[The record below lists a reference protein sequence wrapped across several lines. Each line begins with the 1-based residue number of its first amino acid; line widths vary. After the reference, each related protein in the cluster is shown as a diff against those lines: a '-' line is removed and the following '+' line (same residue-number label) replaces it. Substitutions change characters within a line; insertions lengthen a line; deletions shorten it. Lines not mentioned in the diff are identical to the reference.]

1 MVLLKNYARDLW
13 PLAPLSP
20 ELRTALKDALQ
31 RLALR
36 APGQVAQQAVFPTQ
50 ILAIAA
56 IIRHE
61 SLSPD
66 WLGRLLTFPSHTP
79 ASYLEALDLL
89 LSETEEKLSRC
100 VGTILAGLL
109 QTYTVAKGEVR
120 RKALA
125 VLYRALEVIAWA
137 DSSEPETVNAEL
149 TTWPDWH
156 QLLLQGIESPETVA
170 DLKAALRVL
179 SLFYRDFPLHSKD
192 FLPAAIK
199 PVWVLMYSILPH
211 FYHQV
216 LYSKHSEDL
225 ETEDEDYSGMHGVAA
240 LLLDLL
246 SSLTL
251 RPAVRQAVQLELVPI
266 IRTLA
271 NYLLLSADQ
280 ARQKDSDPAQF
291 LLEEEGETGT
301 RSARSGA
308 LKLISE
314 LVEVFR
320 EDAVRG
326 VISVADMLC
335 RESLV
340 KVTRVKERAMTSQA
354 EIMDFV
360 ARINGKIDEVTSRKS
375 KVHAWKSREAAMLLL
390 GKTSNDILALN
401 LQLVKRSDAPVD
413 LQDTLSSVLP
423 LLLTVNKTGRVLT
436 LLRGRSLWTLARL
449 SDLVTPD
456 SRSFAEV
463 LDLCIDCSREKY
475 EVSVRFSACFAIS
488 KLGKHPSPPFLDRLP
503 QLLGNLFQLA
513 TVTDEDTLRLVL
525 ETIKDLSSLSEDTTA
540 LVAKQYAGRVLGL
553 FSAYYG
559 DTALGG
565 DITALLRLWADI
577 PQAAE
582 SLAREFV
589 PYIGKLLRVAAS
601 AESPLPTAL
610 DLLQMLLVKL
620 QAGSK
625 EATLV
630 LDLLPAL
637 LQVLGTSQDVP
648 LLLHGT
654 NCLRAFIATFHEQLL
669 ARKYGDSILETVAKL
684 LSPALNE
691 SAAPH
696 LGYCLVQ
703 VFDKISPN
711 VDEDLVLAC
720 VTKLY
725 KSKMPSI
732 VQGLV
737 LVCARLIHLNA
748 NALVSFLLDMT
759 VERRPG
765 LKVLM
770 DKWLI
775 HQPLIRGKYT
785 KNATVSA
792 LARLFTLKDKRLEAL
807 LVIGFNPSH
816 SNLSPEVPVP
826 MKILSTLIR
835 CLDNEA
841 APRKQ
846 KAAQVQGLNEEFNTV
861 VDAGGLGL
869 GGHIDFDEGE
879 RVDTI
884 EDDEVFEK
892 EEDQGDAMA
901 GLKKQ
906 LLNEVQ
912 EDFEGA
918 FLLQEKKAKGL
929 GDYETGSECLM
940 SDMLDFDYDDGE
952 ELGEDFYEDDLYS
965 LGDWYGSLNLQN
977 FLLEFFG
984 RLIENDK
991 DYLMSCFRHMLAEDV
1006 ALFKKHFSLV

>member
-1 MVLLKNYARDLW
+1 
-13 PLAPLSP
+13 
-20 ELRTALKDALQ
+20 
-31 RLALR
+31 LALR

-340 KVTRVKERAMTSQA
+340 KVTRVKERAMTSDLNCA
-354 EIMDFV
+354 
-360 ARINGKIDEVTSRKS
+360 KS
-375 KVHAWKSREAAMLLL
+375 FE
-390 GKTSNDILALN
+390 
-401 LQLVKRSDAPVD
+401 
-413 LQDTLSSVLP
+413 SS
-423 LLLTVNKTGRVLT
+423 
-436 LLRGRSLWTLARL
+436 
-449 SDLVTPD
+449 
-456 SRSFAEV
+456 
-463 LDLCIDCSREKY
+463 
-475 EVSVRFSACFAIS
+475 
-488 KLGKHPSPPFLDRLP
+488 
-503 QLLGNLFQLA
+503 
-513 TVTDEDTLRLVL
+513 
-525 ETIKDLSSLSEDTTA
+525 
-540 LVAKQYAGRVLGL
+540 
-553 FSAYYG
+553 
-559 DTALGG
+559 
-565 DITALLRLWADI
+565 
-577 PQAAE
+577 
-582 SLAREFV
+582 
-589 PYIGKLLRVAAS
+589 
-601 AESPLPTAL
+601 
-610 DLLQMLLVKL
+610 
-620 QAGSK
+620 
-625 EATLV
+625 
-630 LDLLPAL
+630 
-637 LQVLGTSQDVP
+637 
-648 LLLHGT
+648 
-654 NCLRAFIATFHEQLL
+654 
-669 ARKYGDSILETVAKL
+669 
-684 LSPALNE
+684 
-691 SAAPH
+691 
-696 LGYCLVQ
+696 
-703 VFDKISPN
+703 
-711 VDEDLVLAC
+711 
-720 VTKLY
+720 
-725 KSKMPSI
+725 
-732 VQGLV
+732 
-737 LVCARLIHLNA
+737 
-748 NALVSFLLDMT
+748 
-759 VERRPG
+759 
-765 LKVLM
+765 
-770 DKWLI
+770 
-775 HQPLIRGKYT
+775 
-785 KNATVSA
+785 
-792 LARLFTLKDKRLEAL
+792 
-807 LVIGFNPSH
+807 
-816 SNLSPEVPVP
+816 
-826 MKILSTLIR
+826 
-835 CLDNEA
+835 
-841 APRKQ
+841 
-846 KAAQVQGLNEEFNTV
+846 
-861 VDAGGLGL
+861 
-869 GGHIDFDEGE
+869 
-879 RVDTI
+879 
-884 EDDEVFEK
+884 
-892 EEDQGDAMA
+892 
-901 GLKKQ
+901 
-906 LLNEVQ
+906 
-912 EDFEGA
+912 
-918 FLLQEKKAKGL
+918 KAK
-929 GDYETGSECLM
+929 
-940 SDMLDFDYDDGE
+940 
-952 ELGEDFYEDDLYS
+952 
-965 LGDWYGSLNLQN
+965 
-977 FLLEFFG
+977 
-984 RLIENDK
+984 
-991 DYLMSCFRHMLAEDV
+991 
-1006 ALFKKHFSLV
+1006 